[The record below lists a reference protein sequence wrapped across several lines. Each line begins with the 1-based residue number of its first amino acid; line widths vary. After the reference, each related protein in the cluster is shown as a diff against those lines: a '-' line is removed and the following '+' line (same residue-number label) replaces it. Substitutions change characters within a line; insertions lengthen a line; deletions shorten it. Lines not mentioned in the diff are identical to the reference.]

1 MGPPQGAIV
10 TSVYAV
16 QEMSGILHFHGGH
29 RPLEGTLLLMSA
41 ILFSL
46 TSLLR
51 LLAILAPNHQPY
63 RCPQERKPLAMSAQ
77 TERR

>member
-1 MGPPQGAIV
+1 MTP
-10 TSVYAV
+10 VYAV
-16 QEMSGILHFHGGH
+16 QEMSPVSVGILHFHGGH

-46 TSLLR
+46 ASLLR
-51 LLAILAPNHQPY
+51 LLAAFLAPNHQPY
-63 RCPQERKPLAMSAQ
+63 RRPQGRKPLAMSAQ